1 MPAMTAFA
9 RDLFT
14 AQSVGQM
21 LGKIGL
27 FPFGNIFF
35 VDSGHASARD
45 VGGNAGD
52 SPQSPFATIDYAI
65 GRCTASNGD
74 IILVA
79 PGHVETVS
87 GAAGINMD
95 VAGVTVYCVGW
106 QGTRPT
112 ITLSAVASTI
122 AFGAANCCWYGG
134 LITVSD
140 DATIAFDLNIAG
152 TLLDGI
158 EMKNAAAKEAVTWID
173 VGTGSAAN
181 TCDRT
186 TIRNCVIKCPNIGT
200 TGAIELGA
208 VADNVVIEGCDID
221 GDFGDACIHNP
232 TGFILTKL
240 MIRKS
245 SLRNTQT
252 GDHAIELVSACTGR
266 LEDNRYYTD
275 MTQQTGVDPGS
286 CFSCEC
292 YQDDVIDASGIL
304 TPIIT

>member
-1 MPAMTAFA
+1 MYVSAFSKQ
-9 RDLFT
+9 LLS
-14 AQSVGQM
+14 AQNVGQM
-21 LGKIGL
+21 LSRIGL

-45 VGGNAGD
+45 AGGNAGD
-52 SPQSPFATIDYAI
+52 DPQSPFATIDYAI

-79 PGHVETVS
+79 PGHTETVS
-87 GAAGINMD
+87 GAAGINLD
-95 VAGVTVYCVGW
+95 VAGVTVVCVGW

-122 AFGAANCCWYGG
+122 AVGAANCAWYGG

-140 DATIAFDLNIAG
+140 DATIAVDINSAG
-152 TLLDGI
+152 FLLDGT
-158 EMKNAAAKEAVTWID
+158 EMKNSASKEAVTWID
-173 VGTGSAAN
+173 VGTGAAAN

-186 TIRNCVIKCPNIGT
+186 TLRNLTIKCPAVGT
-200 TGAIELGA
+200 TGAVELGA
-208 VADNVVIEGCDID
+208 IADNVVIENCDID

-232 TGFILTKL
+232 TGFVLTKL
-240 MIRKS
+240 KIAKC

-266 LEDNRYYTD
+266 IEYCAFYTD
-275 MTQQTGVDPGS
+275 MTQQTGIDPGS
-286 CFSCEC
+286 CFCVET
-292 YQDDVIDASGIL
+292 YQADAIDTAGIL
-304 TPIIT
+304 CPIIT